1 MNKNKSRNRTTMP
14 PWMSPFLLLLI
25 VWSPTPALAQQT
37 PAAGDTVLPPPRGE
51 ESVPAPT
58 PGPIFPVPNT
68 GPFAPPSASPPPS
81 GEDFWTLIQDWTWL
95 PRTFFADK
103 EIDIMKPHLKAAL
116 IGPVDFPNGIVD
128 IVHPPTAQL
137 NWTTAAR
144 LEIGW
149 FLPPSLG
156 YFAITYRGFADDGRQ
171 IVTAL
176 DRVPYALRTRLDLN
190 QIAFD
195 YGTTAYSFAP
205 RWFVSG
211 RLGMAA
217 ANVYFDN
224 VAVSKPQTLD
234 ASNNFYGAGPHLR
247 FDVWREFNLLPGLAL
262 FAQPDLMVLVGRV
275 QQHFRESDTFAG
287 TTIAGSFFQRR
298 TQTVPVFTLRVGLSY
313 TPREL
318 SRWRFM
324 VGYEFEDWWS
334 VGQVPE
340 QPSRGQF
347 ETNGIFLRAITTF

>member
-1 MNKNKSRNRTTMP
+1 
-14 PWMSPFLLLLI
+14 
-25 VWSPTPALAQQT
+25 
-37 PAAGDTVLPPPRGE
+37 
-51 ESVPAPT
+51 
-58 PGPIFPVPNT
+58 
-68 GPFAPPSASPPPS
+68 
-81 GEDFWTLIQDWTWL
+81 LIQDWTWL

-116 IGPVDFPNGIVD
+116 IGPADFPGGAMD
-128 IVHPPTAQL
+128 SVHPPTATL
-137 NWTTAAR
+137 NWAGAAR
-144 LEIGW
+144 IEVGW

-156 YFAITYRGFADDGRQ
+156 YFAVTYRGFADDGRQ
-171 IVTAL
+171 TVTAL
-176 DRVPYALRTRLDLN
+176 DGVPYALRTRLDLN

-195 YGTTAYSFAP
+195 YGTAPYSFAP
-205 RWFVSG
+205 RWFVGG

-247 FDVWREFNLLPGLAL
+247 LDVWREFNLLPGLAL

-275 QQHFRESDTFAG
+275 QQHFRESDTFFG
-287 TTIAGSFFQRR
+287 TTIAGSSFQRR
-298 TQTVPVFTLRVGLSY
+298 TQTVPVFTLRAGLSY
-313 TPREL
+313 TPQEL
-318 SRWRFM
+318 SHWRFM

-347 ETNGIFLRAITTF
+347 YSNGIFLRAIATF